1 MKKSVLIGWVLALA
15 LVAFV
20 AGRYSSGMN
29 HESGSAGKRLLY
41 YVDPMHPAYHSDKPG
56 IAPDCGMRLVPVYE
70 GDDATSKLQLP
81 AGAVYLDQE
90 KQGLIGVSVQTIE
103 KHLGSRSIRTTGRV
117 TPDVTRVHRLMA
129 GAEGWVES
137 VGDNTEGTIVK
148 RDEVLASLYSRD
160 FRNAEQ
166 AYLGSVA
173 SMDRLRGN
181 HDQEDPNRMSD
192 ANMRLNEEQLRAL
205 GMGEAQIKDLART
218 RQITRDI
225 TITSPIDGIVIA
237 RNVAPGQRFDTGTE
251 FYKIADLSK
260 VWITADIYGNEAQ
273 LLHPGMK
280 VQATIRERAKTVMA
294 TISNDPPVFDPA
306 SRTLKLRLEA
316 DNPGFLLRPDMFVDL
331 EFSVAAPAGVSIPQE
346 SILDSGSQKVVYV
359 ESSKDVFEP
368 RRVTLGTVYG
378 DYVTVTSGLAL
389 GERIVTSG
397 NFLIDSESRMHS
409 SGMASS
415 TPDPVKVPAMHDDAE
430 VGKLAPVLGAHRGM
444 ND

>member
-1 MKKSVLIGWVLALA
+1 MKKSALIGWVLALA

-20 AGRYSSGMN
+20 AGRFSN
-29 HESGSAGKRLLY
+29 ALNRDSAATTKHLLY
-41 YVDPMHPAYHSDKPG
+41 YVDPMHPGYHSDKPG
-56 IAPDCGMRLVPVYE
+56 IAPDCGMPLVPVYTGE
-70 GDDATSKLQLP
+70 DAASKFQLP
-81 AGAVYLDQE
+81 AGAVYLDLD
-90 KQGLIGVSVQTIE
+90 KQHLIGVAVQTIE
-103 KHLGSRSIRTTGRV
+103 KHSGSRTIRTTGRV

-148 RDEVLASLYSRD
+148 RDDVLASLYSRE

-181 HDQEDPNRMSD
+181 HDQDDPNRMSD
-192 ANMRLNEEQLRAL
+192 ANLRLNEEQLRAL

-225 TITSPIDGIVIA
+225 TITAPIDGIVIA
-237 RNVAPGQRFDTGTE
+237 RNISPGQRFDTGAE
-251 FYKIADLSK
+251 FYRIADLSK

-273 LLHPGMK
+273 LLHPGAK
-280 VQATIRERAKTVMA
+280 VRATIREREKAVFA

-331 EFSVAAPAGVSIPQE
+331 EFSVAAPLGISIPQE
-346 SILDSGSQKVVYV
+346 AVLDSGSQKLVYV
-359 ESSKDVFEP
+359 ESSKGVFEP
-368 RRVTLGTVYG
+368 RRVNLGTAFG
-378 DYVTVTSGLAL
+378 GYVNVTSGLTL
-389 GERIVTSG
+389 GEQIVTSG

-409 SGMASS
+409 PGMASS
-415 TPDPVKVPAMHDDAE
+415 SPGPETIPAMRDGAE
-430 VGKLAPVLGAHRGM
+430 VGKSAPVLGAHRGM